1 MGNSLV
7 KIDIHLIFHIK
18 TTGVKMR
25 ECDLNDIFA
34 YIGGIIKGVNG
45 IPIEIG
51 GRTDHIHILASL
63 PKTMALSEFVRT
75 IKSNS
80 SRWIKDID
88 VCYKMFEW
96 QEGYGAFS
104 VSPTLLDKTINY
116 IRSQEEHHAKRNT
129 KEEYK
134 MFLDAYGIEYDEQYL
149 IDD

>member
-1 MGNSLV
+1 M
-7 KIDIHLIFHIK
+7 I
-18 TTGVKMR
+18 
-25 ECDLNDIFA
+25 
-34 YIGGIIKGVNG
+34 
-45 IPIEIG
+45 
-51 GRTDHIHILASL
+51 
-63 PKTMALSEFVRT
+63 ALSEFVRI

-80 SRWIKDID
+80 SKWIKTKN
-88 VCYKMFEW
+88 VGYKQFEW

-116 IRSQEEHHAKRNT
+116 IRSQEEHHAKRNA